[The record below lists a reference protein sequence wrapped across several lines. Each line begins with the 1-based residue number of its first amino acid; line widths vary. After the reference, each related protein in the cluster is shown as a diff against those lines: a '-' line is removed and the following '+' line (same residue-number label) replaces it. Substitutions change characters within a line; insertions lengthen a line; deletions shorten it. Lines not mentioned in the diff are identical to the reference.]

1 MLTYLTC
8 CSYST
13 ISDIVGVM
21 VSYSGLQRIDKG
33 ENHYRNVNF
42 ELDNLLYSIAHQN
55 TFNIFLLLL
64 QVLRND
70 ILLSFSGS
78 KLKCVLWAEFADQ
91 VAHYIDTHKDGPYI
105 LVLQFAKI
113 QHKFG
118 KFTSIMNYMHFK
130 TPYET

>member
-42 ELDNLLYSIAHQN
+42 ELDNLLYSIAHRN

-70 ILLSFSGS
+70 ILLGYSAFCIFH
-78 KLKCVLWAEFADQ
+78 LQIFV
-91 VAHYIDTHKDGPYI
+91 DTY
-105 LVLQFAKI
+105 L
-113 QHKFG
+113 
-118 KFTSIMNYMHFK
+118 FTSLFLVITTVFQ
-130 TPYET
+130 PQ